1 MITKMLSDLVAAEAH
16 RSIWDTEVGT
26 ATFTTPGVSA
36 ESFTVSTTG
45 DQATSLLKES
55 AATKRFSI
63 AIEASLFATEVWAY
77 RLVSAVAV
85 LPPPVP

>member
-1 MITKMLSDLVAAEAH
+1 MVSKMLSDLVSAEAH

-26 ATFTTPGVSA
+26 ATFTTPGASR

-45 DQATSLLKES
+45 DQATSLLKDS

-63 AIEASLFATEVWAY
+63 AIEPSLFGAEVWAY

-85 LPPPVP
+85 PPPPVP